1 MAQRIRRD
9 VTYGMYNNMGDAL
22 KTQLDLL
29 WRSSLDKFKADQRGV
44 KITVNVANVIKGLV
58 DDSIVA
64 FKSVTKILRS
74 KELSRSGSK
83 SKSLLLSSSSFSS
96 MGGGGRSG
104 SRNGAA
110 NLGQSYGG
118 TALDLRREL
127 DKSVDCLLTMAQA
140 SIKLQPLP

>member
-9 VTYGMYNNMGDAL
+9 VTYGMYDNMGDAL

-44 KITVNVANVIKGLV
+44 QITVNVSNVIKGLV

-96 MGGGGRSG
+96 MGGGGGSG

-127 DKSVDCLLTMAQA
+127 DKSVNRLLTMAQA
-140 SIKLQPLP
+140 SI